1 MRNIPW
7 PPEGAGNI
15 LKKMASTRLA
25 EAEAEAEGAGGGG
38 PGGEPALDL
47 KGVYRAASLRWHPD
61 KFLHKFGGRVD
72 LADLDAVCARVQ
84 GVTQTVNHAWD
95 ELRQRAADPPA

>member
-84 GVTQTVNHAWD
+84 GVAQTVNHAWD

>member
-25 EAEAEAEGAGGGG
+25 EAEAEAEGGGGGG
-38 PGGEPALDL
+38 PGGEPALDF

-61 KFLHKFGGRVD
+61 KFTQSFGGQLAPAEREAVLKRVTE
-72 LADLDAVCARVQ
+72 VS
-84 GVTQTVNHAWD
+84 QTINAIFQQ
-95 ELRQRAADPPA
+95 EK